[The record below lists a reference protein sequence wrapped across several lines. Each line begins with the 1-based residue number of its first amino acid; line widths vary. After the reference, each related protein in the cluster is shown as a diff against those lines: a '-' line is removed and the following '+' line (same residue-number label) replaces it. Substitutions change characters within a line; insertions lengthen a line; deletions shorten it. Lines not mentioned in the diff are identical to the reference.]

1 MSVDEKAKDRIKK
14 LRALINK
21 HDRLYYIEDSPEI
34 SDQEYDKLMKE
45 LEGLEKIHPELIT
58 ADSPTRRVSGKPI
71 ERFKTVRHIEPML
84 SMDNTYSAEELRE
97 FDKRIRKNLPRE
109 EVAYTVELKIDGASV
124 SLLYKKGL
132 LSVGSTRGDGR
143 DGDDVTNN
151 IKTIKSIPLR
161 LDSGSAGIPA
171 VIEVRG
177 EIFMSFT
184 AFKKLNKE
192 AEKSNEEPFA
202 NPRNAAAGSLK
213 LLDPRTVAK
222 RQLNIFVYG
231 AGHCEPESFESQ
243 SEVLGFLKKNHF
255 NVNPNIAKFSD
266 IEDVIEYCDRWEKR
280 KEKLDYH
287 IDGMVVKVD
296 SFKQQKKLGATSKSP
311 RWMISYK
318 FPAERKATKLLDI
331 TVQVGR
337 TGALTPVA
345 ALEPVRIS
353 GTTVSRSTLHN
364 FDEIK
369 RLDVKIG
376 DTVLIEKSGEIIP
389 KVVEVLKDK
398 RTGREKAY
406 TPPHKCPACGSKVVD
421 EESEVAVRCG
431 NISCPA
437 LVKNNILHFAS
448 RNAMDIEGLGTA
460 VVELLVDKEL
470 VSDCGD
476 LYSLKAGDIEKL
488 PRLAARSARNLIDAI
503 ERSKT
508 KPLSKLIFALGIRH
522 VGARAAWILAEQF
535 GSLEAVA
542 KQSVEGLTKIHEIG
556 GVMAGSIVNFFKE
569 KANAA
574 VVAKLKAA
582 GVNTKE
588 ARKKAR
594 STPVSGKTVVVT
606 GSLSNYTREGIESKI
621 RELGG
626 NASSSVSGNTDIL
639 IIGDSPGSKLAKAK
653 KFGVRIVTEDE
664 FEKMVKK

>member
-161 LDSGSAGIPA
+161 LSAGMPS

-588 ARKKAR
+588 ARKKVR

>member
-1 MSVDEKAKDRIKK
+1 MSADEKTKNRIKK

-21 HDRLYYIEDSPEI
+21 HDRLYYIEDSSEI

-45 LEGLEKIHPELIT
+45 LEGLEKDHPELT
-58 ADSPTRRVSGKPI
+58 TVDSPTQRVAGSPI

-109 EVAYTVELKIDGASV
+109 KVEYAVELKIDGASV

-132 LSVGSTRGDGR
+132 LSVGSTRGDGQN
-143 DGDDVTNN
+143 GDDVTNN
-151 IKTIKSIPLR
+151 IKTIKSIPLK
-161 LDSGSAGIPA
+161 LDAESAGVPA

-177 EIFMSFT
+177 EIFIGFT
-184 AFKKLNKE
+184 AFEKLNRE
-192 AEKSNEEPFA
+192 AERSNEEPFA

-231 AGHCEPESFESQ
+231 AGHCEPEGFKSQ
-243 SEVLGFLKKNHF
+243 SEVLDFLKKNHF

-266 IEDVIEYCDRWEKR
+266 IGDVIEYCDRWEKK

-287 IDGMVVKVD
+287 IDGMVIKVD
-296 SFKQQKKLGATSKSP
+296 SFKQQKKLGATAKSP

-331 TVQVGR
+331 TDQVGR
-337 TGALTPVA
+337 TGTLTPVA
-345 ALEPVRIS
+345 TLEPVHIS

-389 KVVEVLKDK
+389 KVIEVLKDK

-406 TPPHKCPACGSKVVD
+406 TPPSKCPACGSKVVD
-421 EESEVAVRCG
+421 DESEVAVRCG

-437 LVKNNILHFAS
+437 LVKNNIFHFAS

-460 VVELLVDKEL
+460 VVELLVDEEL

-476 LYSLKAGDIEKL
+476 LYSLKAVDIEKL
-488 PRLAARSARNLIDAI
+488 PRLATKSAQNLVDAI

-522 VGARAAWILAEQF
+522 VGARAAWILAEKI
-535 GSLEAVA
+535 GSLDAVA
-542 KQSVEGLTKIHEIG
+542 KQSVEDLTKIHEIG
-556 GVMAGSIVNFFKE
+556 GVMAGSIVDFFKE

-582 GVNTKE
+582 GVNTRQ
-588 ARKKAR
+588 ARKKVR

-626 NASSSVSGNTDIL
+626 SATSSVSKNTDIL
-639 IIGDSPGSKLAKAK
+639 IIGESPGSKLAKAR
-653 KFGVRIVTEDE
+653 KFGVRIITEDE
-664 FEKMVKK
+664 FEKMVNK

>member
-161 LDSGSAGIPA
+161 LSAGMPS